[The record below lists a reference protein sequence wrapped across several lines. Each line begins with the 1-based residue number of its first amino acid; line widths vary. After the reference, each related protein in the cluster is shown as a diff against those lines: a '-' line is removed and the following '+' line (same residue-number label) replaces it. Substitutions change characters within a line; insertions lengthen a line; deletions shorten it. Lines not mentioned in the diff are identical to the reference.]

1 VDEMASLRSSVFR
14 LFTKYYLRPKFS
26 VDKTVEEHRKAFE
39 KASRLT
45 FLPFGTKTE
54 LVSINGIKAEWVSVG
69 NVSEEKIILY
79 LHGGTYTFGSI
90 NTHRDIAARMS
101 KYSGSKAL
109 VLDYRLAPEYPFPA
123 AIEDSTNTFRWLIEN
138 GISPNNIAIAGDSAG
153 GGLSLAT
160 MSILRDNGDPLPG
173 AVVCFS
179 PWIDLEGKGESNKA
193 NIGIDPLTNP
203 EWWDYMAAFYVGNN
217 DIKNPQIS
225 PIYADLKGFPPMLI
239 QVGSD
244 EVILDDSKRLAER
257 ALEAGVEVTL
267 DIWEKMWHVWQLAG
281 GLMPEGTMALQKAGE
296 FIRKHID

>member
-1 VDEMASLRSSVFR
+1 MASLRSSFFR
-14 LFTKYYLRPKFS
+14 LFTRYYLRPKFS
-26 VDKTVEEHRKAFE
+26 VDKTVEEHRKALE
-39 KASRLT
+39 RASRLT

-69 NVSEEKIILY
+69 NVSEEKIILF

-101 KYSGSKAL
+101 KYSGFKAL

-138 GISPNNIAIAGDSAG
+138 GISPDNIAIAGDSAG

-173 AVVCFS
+173 AAVCFS
-179 PWIDLEGKGESNKA
+179 PWIDLEGTGESNKA
-193 NIGIDPLTNP
+193 NIGIDPLIDP
-203 EWWDYMAAFYVGNN
+203 EWFDNMAALYVGNN

-267 DIWEKMWHVWQLAG
+267 DIWEKMWHVWQSAG

>member
-1 VDEMASLRSSVFR
+1 MASLRSSVFR

-26 VDKTVEEHRKAFE
+26 VDKTVEEHRKALE
-39 KASRLT
+39 RASRLT
-45 FLPFGTKTE
+45 LLPFGTKTE

-101 KYSGSKAL
+101 KYSGCKAL

-123 AIEDSTNTFRWLIEN
+123 AVEDSTNAFRWLIEG

-153 GGLSLAT
+153 GGLSVAT
-160 MSILRDNGDPLPG
+160 MLILKDNGDPLPG
-173 AVVCFS
+173 AAVCFS
-179 PWIDLEGKGESNKA
+179 PWIDLEGKGESNKV
-193 NIGIDPLTNP
+193 NIGIDPLISP
-203 EWWDYMAAFYVGNN
+203 EWFDYMAAFYVGNN

-239 QVGSD
+239 QAGSD
-244 EVILDDSKRLAER
+244 EVILDDSKRLAEL

-267 DIWEKMWHVWQLAG
+267 DIWEKMWHVWQIFG
-281 GLMPEGTMALQKAGE
+281 GLMPEGAMALKKAGE
-296 FIRKHID
+296 FIRKHVD